1 MFNFLAQGFLGFIFW
16 LNNFFQDFGL
26 TIIFFTLILKIVLL
40 PIEFLVFLEE
50 EKLKRLRPKIAE
62 ALKKYKNDI
71 NKQAEILTQLYKE
84 ENYNPFFTMF
94 IQFLPLPILFGIF
107 FALNLLLKTPN
118 LNLFFLGNINLAQ
131 RNIFLV
137 LAIIL
142 LQILSLKDIP
152 KEQRNFSLILFG
164 LIILVLFQFPAL
176 FSLYWLTNLILTLLE
191 RKFFPKLNQALL
203 NKISLTNGPR
213 Q

>member
-26 TIIFFTLILKIVLL
+26 TIIFFTLILKIVIL
-40 PIEFLVFLEE
+40 PIEFLAFLEE
-50 EKLKRLRPKIAE
+50 EKMKRLRPKINE
-62 ALKKYKNDI
+62 VLKKYKNDFQ
-71 NKQAEILTQLYKE
+71 KQAEALTQLYKE
-84 ENYNPFFTMF
+84 ENYNPLFTML
-94 IQFLPLPILFGIF
+94 IQFLPLPIFFGIF

-131 RNIFLV
+131 KNVFLV

-142 LQILSLKDIP
+142 LQALSLRNLP
-152 KEQRNFSLILFG
+152 KEQKNFSLILFG

-176 FSLYWLTNLILTLLE
+176 FSLYWLTNIILTLLE
-191 RKFFPKLNQALL
+191 RQFFPKFNQVLAKKHL
-203 NKISLTNGPR
+203 
-213 Q
+213 

>member
-16 LNNFFQDFGL
+16 LNKFFQDFGL
-26 TIIFFTLILKIVLL
+26 TIIFFTLILKIALS
-40 PIEFLVFLEE
+40 PIEFLAFLEE
-50 EKLKRLRPKIAE
+50 EKIKRLRPKINE
-62 ALKKYKNDI
+62 VLKKHKNDFQ
-71 NKQAEILTQLYKE
+71 KQTEVLTQLYKE
-84 ENYNPFFTMF
+84 ENYNPIFAIL
-94 IQFLPLPILFGIF
+94 IQFLPLPIFFSIF

-118 LNLFFLGNINLAQ
+118 LDLFFLGNINLSQ
-131 RNIFLV
+131 RNVFLV

-142 LQILSLKDIP
+142 LQALSLKNLP

-176 FSLYWLTNLILTLLE
+176 FSLYWLTNIILTLLE
-191 RKFFPKLNQALL
+191 KQFFPKFNQLL
-203 NKISLTNGPR
+203 INKISAKGDPR